1 LSPQAVSDIKRIGRW
16 LGLPDEEW
24 RELSGHS
31 ARVGSTQDLFEANMD
46 LPAIMQ
52 QGRWKDA
59 RMPARYGERLLASRG
74 AMRQLA
80 KRQRRA

>member
-80 KRQRRA
+80 KRQGRA